1 MPHTWVGAGFVQAI
15 RTMLAYERESDQ
27 ALVVGAGID
36 PAWVT
41 AEPGVTVRRLPTHWG
56 ILNFSARASGPDAV
70 RVRISGDLAIP
81 PGKIVLASPLD
92 RPITAARVNGKVV
105 ELSDPTQVRI
115 DAAPADVE
123 LSYAAPSAGAGSR
136 TSTPGDAIARVA
148 RLFQSQWK

>member
-56 ILNFSARASGPDAV
+56 ILNFSARATAPDVV
-70 RVRISGDLAIP
+70 RVRISGDLATP

-92 RPITAARVNGKVV
+92 RPIAAATVNGQPVA
-105 ELSDPTQVRI
+105 LPDPAQVRI
-115 DAAPADVE
+115 ETAPADVE
-123 LSYAAPSAGAGSR
+123 LRYAAP
-136 TSTPGDAIARVA
+136 
-148 RLFQSQWK
+148 